1 MKKLLQSLFII
12 MFFAV
17 TAMAQDRTITGT
29 VTSADDKQPIP
40 GVSVKIQGAAGG
52 ASTNAQG
59 KFSIKVGTSAKTIL
73 FSSIGY
79 VEQAKTIGTSDVI
92 NAVLATDSKQLNE
105 VVVTSFGVIRQA
117 RSLGASV
124 GKVNN
129 EQITQVSEPDVL
141 KTLQGKVAGVDI
153 RASQGTPGA
162 ATRIQIRGNTSFT
175 GDAQPL
181 IVVDRVP
188 YSNDQVTTSNQ
199 LGGGGA
205 YGSGFSNIDPNDI
218 ASIQVLKGS
227 GAAALY
233 GSRASN
239 GVLLITTKSGS
250 ATAGKKGL
258 EISLKSSVSLEQIA
272 GLPEL
277 QNSFGTGSYGNYSA
291 SNGSWGPKFGGTLK
305 EIPAWPAYLA
315 AYPELFPTGKV
326 PYQAYPDNVSSLF
339 KDGYVF
345 ENSINLNGGNEKSA
359 FVVTASQLDQSGYVT
374 NSNYNR
380 TNIAVGGS
388 SKLDMGLNIRGNL
401 SYSRSTQEGGFYGE
415 TQNGAPSLFSRSL
428 FLGRNWDL
436 SLPFEDKNG
445 NSIIYAGA
453 GQFDNPLWSAKYNT
467 TNTAEERFIANIKAD
482 YDITKWANFSVA
494 AGTNVN
500 SLARRE
506 VIEVS
511 SRAAEG
517 LGRLTLDDYRKQE
530 IESTALLNLKPKIND
545 DFSFNGLLGFN
556 FNQRT
561 STRQVDRG
569 NQFIERG
576 IHNLNNT
583 VQQSFLID
591 SYQRRRIFGVFAE
604 ATFGYK
610 NYAFITATGR
620 NDWSSTL
627 PVDNRSYFYP
637 AISGTFIFTDAFK
650 IKSKVLDYGKLRVS
664 YAKVGRD
671 ASPYGVSNGFSF
683 NTNFL
688 SVPNASANNK
698 ANDPNLKPEFTKEF
712 ETGTELSFFS
722 QRINFDFT
730 YYNKIST
737 NLIQAIDAPASSGYE
752 FYNTNIGQISN
763 KGVEIQLTAVPVRT
777 TNFNWN
783 LSLAYTRNKNMV
795 DKLKDGVSRIDLAG
809 FFASTGYSAY
819 AEAGMPYG
827 YLRGS
832 TSARDNEGNLL
843 VDPATGAL
851 IDNTEPSIIGDPN
864 PKYKLGFTNT
874 FSYKGI
880 SLGVLL
886 DFTKGGSVYSTTIQ
900 NELGRG
906 TSKLTEDR
914 ETTWV
919 IPGVYGNPNTF
930 QPILDANGNKIQNIT
945 RITTNS
951 LYFNGGGA
959 STFAT
964 NGADEWSVYDG
975 TVFRL
980 REISLGYTLPKALF
994 KKTPIGSIR
1003 VSLTGRNLWFYTP
1016 NIPKGTNFDPET
1028 NSFGATNIQGIE
1040 LSTAPT
1046 VKRYGFNINITF

>member
-1 MKKLLQSLFII
+1 MKKLLQSLFIL

-17 TAMAQDRTITGT
+17 TAIAQDRTVTGT
-29 VTSADDKQPIP
+29 VTSQDDKLPIP
-40 GVSVKIQGAAGG
+40 GVSVRVKGTQNGTTTD
-52 ASTNAQG
+52 ASG
-59 KFSIKVGTSAKTIL
+59 KFSITAKNGSVL
-73 FSSIGY
+73 VFSYIGY
-79 VEQAKTIGTSDVI
+79 AASESTIGASNSI
-92 NAVLATDSKQLNE
+92 NISLAPDAKQLNE
-105 VVVTSFGVIRQA
+105 VVVTSFGVVRQS

-153 RASQGTPGA
+153 RASQGTPGS

-181 IVVDRVP
+181 IVVDGVP
-188 YSNDQVTTSNQ
+188 FSNDQITTSSQ

-205 YGSGFSNIDPNDI
+205 YGSGFANIDPNDI

-258 EISLKSSVSLEQIA
+258 EINLKSSASLEQIA
-272 GLPEL
+272 KLPEL
-277 QNSFGTGSYGNYSA
+277 QNSYGTGSYGNYSA
-291 SNGSWGPKFGGTLK
+291 SNGSWGPKFGGALK

-339 KDGYVF
+339 KDGYVL

-359 FVVTASQLDQSGYVT
+359 FVITASQLDQKGYVT
-374 NSNYNR
+374 NSDYKR

-388 SKLDMGLNIRGNL
+388 SKLDNGLNIRGNL
-401 SYSRSTQEGGFYGE
+401 SYSRSVQNGGYFGE
-415 TQNGAPSLFSRSL
+415 TQNGAPSLFSRTL

-494 AGTNVN
+494 VGTNVN
-500 SLARRE
+500 TLGRRE

-511 SRAAEG
+511 SRAAGG
-517 LGRLTLDDYRKQE
+517 LGSLTLDDYRKQE
-530 IESTALLNLKPKIND
+530 IESTALLNLKPKINE
-545 DFSFNGLLGFN
+545 DFTFNGLLGFN

-561 STRQVDRG
+561 STRQADQG

-576 IHNLNNT
+576 IHNLRNT
-583 VQQSFLID
+583 AQQAFLID

-627 PVDNRSYFYP
+627 PTDNRSYFYP
-637 AISGTFIFTDAFK
+637 AISGTFIFTDAFQL
-650 IKSKVLDYGKLRVS
+650 KSKVLDYGKLRAS

-671 ASPYGVSNGFSF
+671 ASPYGITNGFNF
-683 NTNFL
+683 NSNFL
-688 SVPNASANNK
+688 GVPNASSNNT

-712 ETGTELSFFS
+712 EVGTELSFFS

-737 NLIQAIDAPASSGYE
+737 NLIQAIDAPASSGYL

-763 KGVEIQLTAVPVRT
+763 KGFEVQLTGVPIRT
-777 TNFNWN
+777 KDFNWN
-783 LSLAYTRNKNMV
+783 LTVAFTRNKNMV
-795 DKLKDGVSRIDLAG
+795 DKLKDGVTRIDLAG
-809 FFASTGYSAY
+809 IFASTGYSAY

-843 VDPATGAL
+843 VDPNTGAL
-851 IDNTEPSIIGDPN
+851 IDNTEPSFIGDPN
-864 PKYKLGFTNT
+864 PKFKLGFTNT
-874 FSYKGI
+874 FTYKGI
-880 SLGVLL
+880 VLTALL
-886 DFTKGGSVYSTTIQ
+886 DYTKGGSIYSTTIQ

-906 TSKLTEDR
+906 TSKLTDDR

-919 IPGVYGNPNTF
+919 IPGVYGDPNTF

-945 RITTNS
+945 RLTTND

-964 NGADEWSVYDG
+964 NGANEWSVYDG
-975 TVFRL
+975 TVYRL
-980 REISLGYTLPKALF
+980 REISLGYNLPKAWF

-1003 VSLTGRNLWFYTP
+1003 VSATGRNLWFYAP

-1028 NSFGATNIQGIE
+1028 SSFGATNIQGIE

-1046 VKRYGFNINITF
+1046 VKRYGFNVNITF